1 MEGSIRH
8 TPSRVT
14 TMAPQARGDN
24 HDAKRLE
31 GELEK
36 LEKVGGSK
44 LAELIYACAKA

>member
-1 MEGSIRH
+1 
-8 TPSRVT
+8 
-14 TMAPQARGDN
+14 MAPQARGDN

-44 LAELIYACAKA
+44 LAELIRLCEGVREESPARAT